1 MRKTLL
7 TLVSVAAFGCAA
19 MAADCPQIQSYA
31 HPTLFGSEAQ
41 IQVGAKA
48 DAIVGGKITKAADAK
63 TVTGKENVV
72 IQTFA
77 RKEME
82 KLAASSGAGSKWN
95 HKAPVLRSE
104 LAQTL
109 ADGLDLAEVKSTKG

>member
-41 IQVGAKA
+41 IQVGAQA
-48 DAIVGGKITKAADAK
+48 DAIVGGKITKGENAK
-63 TVTGKENVV
+63 TISGKDNVV
-72 IQTFA
+72 VATFA
-77 RKEME
+77 KKELE
-82 KLAASSGAGSKWN
+82 KFYLKI
-95 HKAPVLRSE
+95 
-104 LAQTL
+104 
-109 ADGLDLAEVKSTKG
+109 